1 MNKITSTKVIELLLN
16 GWQLGLSG
24 GLNPEA
30 WMQRKLGCGGEHH
43 QVHMSAFISLRER
56 GRIRR
61 VEGDHR
67 WERYELT

>member
-24 GLNPEA
+24 GLN
-30 WMQRKLGCGGEHH
+30 
-43 QVHMSAFISLRER
+43 
-56 GRIRR
+56 RR